1 MTAVRGGGHMI
12 EAPSGELAA
21 FEVVA
26 SALFSLRGKV
36 YEYGSGRPYARVDH
50 AEGDDARGKHDSF
63 DQVVRRE
70 FEQGDLREHAKRVA
84 AADQRREPRDA
95 ARPHACCP
103 VHGGAGKPD
112 KEEPDRARACN
123 HQRRRR
129 ENDADKGCDPKDGD
143 DSHEHRSALFADKAV
158 FKREGQQAQG
168 AGTLDGELR
177 EEGTMPS
184 GLS

>member
-1 MTAVRGGGHMI
+1 MV

-21 FEVVA
+21 FEVI
-26 SALFSLRGKV
+26 SSTLFPLRGKV
-36 YEYGSGRPYARVDH
+36 RERGSGRPYARIDR
-50 AEGDDARGKHDSF
+50 AQRDDACGKHDGL
-63 DQVVRRE
+63 DQMVRGE
-70 FEQGDLREHAKRVA
+70 FGQGDLREHAKRVA
-84 AADQRREPRDA
+84 AADQRCEPRDA
-95 ARPHACCP
+95 ARPHTGCP

-112 KEEPDRARACN
+112 KEEPDRARACD

-143 DSHEHRSALFADKAV
+143 NPYEHKPALFTDKAV

-177 EEGTMPS
+177 EEGAIPFR
-184 GLS
+184 LS

>member
-21 FEVVA
+21 FEA
-26 SALFSLRGKV
+26 LAFALFPLCGKFC
-36 YEYGSGRPYARVDH
+36 ERGSGWPYARVDH
-50 AEGDDARGKHDSF
+50 AEGDDARGKHDGL
-63 DQVVRRE
+63 DQMVRCE

-84 AADQRREPRDA
+84 AADQRCEPRDA
-95 ARPHACCP
+95 ARPHARCP

-112 KEEPDRARACN
+112 KEEPDRARACD

-143 DSHEHRSALFADKAV
+143 GPHEHRPALFADKTV
-158 FKREGQQAQG
+158 FKGKSQQAQG
-168 AGTLDGELR
+168 AGTLNRELR
-177 EEGTMPS
+177 KEGAMPS
-184 GLS
+184 RLS